1 MEESSAQ
8 RRLDSISRHLL
19 LQPPQPNHGL
29 QQAVL
34 LSNGKSESEGSEAVV
49 IGGMVLDI
57 HATPSIPSNP
67 RTTTPGKVSYVLGG
81 VARNVAECMSKLGA
95 KPFMISALGLDM
107 AGNLLLEHWKS
118 SGLSMEGILRH
129 QNVETP
135 VVCNV
140 LDVNG
145 EVAAGVASVEA
156 LEKFLTPEWIQQFK
170 YSIRSA
176 PVLMI
181 DANLNLSALKA
192 SCQLAAESKIP
203 VWFEPV
209 SVAKS
214 RRINSISK
222 YVSFASP
229 NEDELVA
236 MANALSGGIV
246 FSPIERDQCSTETL
260 FHMLKPAVWVL
271 LEKGIKIVV
280 VTVGSDGV
288 FLCSKGGPSF
298 MRTVCKG
305 NKPYV
310 SNAELF
316 NTVTASCPSNAFS
329 NPLDSDKSS
338 FLFAV
343 QFPALPASVVRLTGA
358 GDCLVGGTVASICAG
373 LDVMQSLAVGIAA
386 SKAAVEAETNVPRA
400 LNLAAIAD
408 DAKLVYSAAKVV
420 FHQSV
425 L

>member
-19 LQPPQPNHGL
+19 LQTPQPNHGL

-107 AGNLLLEHWKS
+107 AG
-118 SGLSMEGILRH
+118 ILKH

-145 EVAAGVASVEA
+145 EVATGIASVEA
-156 LEKFLTPEWIQQFK
+156 LEKFLTSEWIQQFK

-209 SVAKS
+209 SVTKS

-236 MANALSGGIV
+236 MANALSGGNV
-246 FSPIERDQCSTETL
+246 FSPIERDSSRNQCSTETL
-260 FHMLKPAVWVL
+260 FHMLKPAIWVL

-280 VTVGSDGV
+280 VTVGSNGV

-316 NTVTASCPSNAFS
+316 NTVTASCPSNTFS
-329 NPLDSDKSS
+329 NPSDSDKSS

-343 QFPALPASVVRLTGA
+343 HFPALPASVVRLTGA

-386 SKAAVEAETNVPRA
+386 SKAAVEAEANVPRV

>member
-1 MEESSAQ
+1 MEESSAV

-67 RTTTPGKVSYVLGG
+67 RTTTPGKVSYVVGG

-209 SVAKS
+209 SVTKS

-236 MANALSGGIV
+236 MANALSGGNV

-271 LEKGIKIVV
+271 LEKGIKIVF

-305 NKPYV
+305 NKPNA

-386 SKAAVEAETNVPRA
+386 SKAAVEAETNVPRV

>member
-19 LQPPQPNHGL
+19 LQTPQPNHGL

-107 AGNLLLEHWKS
+107 AG
-118 SGLSMEGILRH
+118 ILKH

-156 LEKFLTPEWIQQFK
+156 LEKFLTSEWIQQFK
-170 YSIRSA
+170 YSICSA

-236 MANALSGGIV
+236 MANALSGGNV
-246 FSPIERDQCSTETL
+246 FSPIERDSSRNQCSTETL
-260 FHMLKPAVWVL
+260 FHMLKPAIWVL

-280 VTVGSDGV
+280 VTVGSNGV

-316 NTVTASCPSNAFS
+316 NTVTASCPSNTFS
-329 NPLDSDKSS
+329 NPSDSDKSS

-343 QFPALPASVVRLTGA
+343 HFPALPASVVRLTGA

-386 SKAAVEAETNVPRA
+386 SKAAVEAEANVPRV
-400 LNLAAIAD
+400 LNLVAIAD